1 MDDSRHIKSKQ
12 YHNPVVSNFKSTSNH
27 MINLEKKSLSKSHN
41 LCWISLDINS
51 INISLLPSTIPTFST
66 KALRNQP
73 VATNRKGHSVSRT
86 GLIAASQV
94 RAVSN
99 LSSRGFGVAW
109 HVGAQKKNTEP
120 HRRFG
125 AHYRDSCRST
135 YCFFGGGAR
144 GSLEWNPKVIWF
156 IWNIWYIYI
165 YTSCLVQ

>member
-12 YHNPVVSNFKSTSNH
+12 YHNPVVSNFKWISSH
-27 MINLEKKSLSKSHN
+27 MINLYERTSLKITWPTGY
-41 LCWISLDINS
+41 LWISILS
-51 INISLLPSTIPTFST
+51 TFPSCHPPSPRFQL
-66 KALRNQP
+66 KAP

-135 YCFFGGGAR
+135 YFFFGGGGKGVAWME
-144 GSLEWNPKVIWF
+144 SQKWCDFFKIFQVI
-156 IWNIWYIYI
+156 
-165 YTSCLVQ
+165 TSCLIQ